1 MLSNYVSQQPHV
13 YAPQEPSFTDIFII
27 CAVESFPL
35 FESFVFYQ
43 KQNEI
48 SSLYVYTESVCVWVS
63 QKTPL
68 RCNSLQVVLWE
79 REKKGE
85 EKKSLFLPP
94 HPPKKEFVA
103 FGTVNNL
110 CGKIMFSCVFNPV
123 PRQLLVQ

>member
-1 MLSNYVSQQPHV
+1 MTYLLYVQWKVSPC
-13 YAPQEPSFTDIFII
+13 PI
-27 CAVESFPL
+27 
-35 FESFVFYQ
+35 FESFVFYK

-48 SSLYVYTESVCVWVS
+48 PSLYVYTESACVWVS

-68 RCNSLQVVLWE
+68 RCNSLQVVLWG
-79 REKKGE
+79 REMKGDE
-85 EKKSLFLPP
+85 EKKRFFS
-94 HPPKKEFVA
+94 KKYFVA

>member
-1 MLSNYVSQQPHV
+1 MRVPLRTPHSLTCLLYTQRKVSPC
-13 YAPQEPSFTDIFII
+13 PI
-27 CAVESFPL
+27 

-43 KQNEI
+43 QQNEI
-48 SSLYVYTESVCVWVS
+48 PSLYVYTESVCVWVS

-68 RCNSLQVVLWE
+68 RCISLQVVLRG
-79 REKKGE
+79 REKKGD
-85 EKKSLFLPP
+85 EKKSFFFFF
-94 HPPKKEFVA
+94 KDFVA